1 MGQKGS
7 KQNKEKKAR
16 IEQTLKEEQQV
27 DTSNFKISNQ
37 ELIFEKYGRIQQEY
51 TLMNVPLGK
60 GSYGE
65 VRKGVHKKT
74 GQQRAVKIIDKSQ
87 CKPEEQ
93 KQLIEEFNILKQLD
107 HPNIIKVY
115 EVFQDNKFLY
125 IVTELCTGGELFDRI
140 IEYKHFNEKEAADVM
155 YQILNAINYLHKN
168 KIVHRDLKPENLL
181 LDSKNKDSIL
191 KLVDFGTS
199 TVFDPSLKMS
209 QKLGTPY
216 YIAPEVLRHKYNEK
230 CDVWSCGVIMY
241 ILLCGYPPFN
251 AARDEDIMKK
261 VEKGVFTF
269 PKDDWKD
276 ITIEAQQMICKMLTM
291 DPQKRYSAEEA
302 LQDPWIKKFRQQQ
315 QVDMPNLIRSLNNM
329 KTFRAGKKLQEAV
342 WMFIVNYLA
351 TKEEK
356 NELLKT
362 FQSLDTNGDGKLSRE
377 ELINGYSKILTMENA
392 IKEVDKIMKVIDKND
407 NGDIDYSEWVAATIS
422 REQLL
427 SVQRLE
433 MAFNIFD
440 KDGSGSLQLS
450 EFKEIF
456 GGAGVSED
464 VWKAVI
470 KEVDKNGD
478 GEISYQEFKEMMLK
492 YIKDEE

>member
-1 MGQKGS
+1 MGQKSS

-87 CKPEEQ
+87 CKPEE
-93 KQLIEEFNILKQLD
+93 
-107 HPNIIKVY
+107 
-115 EVFQDNKFLY
+115 
-125 IVTELCTGGELFDRI
+125 
-140 IEYKHFNEKEAADVM
+140 
-155 YQILNAINYLHKN
+155 
-168 KIVHRDLKPENLL
+168 
-181 LDSKNKDSIL
+181 
-191 KLVDFGTS
+191 
-199 TVFDPSLKMS
+199 
-209 QKLGTPY
+209 
-216 YIAPEVLRHKYNEK
+216 
-230 CDVWSCGVIMY
+230 
-241 ILLCGYPPFN
+241 
-251 AARDEDIMKK
+251 DEDIMKK

-302 LQDPWIKKFRQQQ
+302 LQDPWIKKFRQLQ

-362 FQSLDTNGDGKLSRE
+362 FQSLDANGDGKLSRE